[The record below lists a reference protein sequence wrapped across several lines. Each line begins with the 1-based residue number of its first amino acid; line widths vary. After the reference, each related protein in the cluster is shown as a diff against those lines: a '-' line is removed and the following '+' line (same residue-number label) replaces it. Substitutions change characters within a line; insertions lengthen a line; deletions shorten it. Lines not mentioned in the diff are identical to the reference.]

1 MKYILLSIIFHILL
15 IIPYYKHVN
24 TLGNPDISRKISIP
38 ISYNSRNLPERI
50 DNIKKVKGSE
60 IKQPKVVEET
70 NKKIEEK
77 EIKKP
82 QDEFKSKMK
91 KNTEKKVEKKIT
103 ENKEIKKSQNNQ
115 NKKQPHKNL
124 VKEENKK
131 ESIDEV
137 LTKNGNFVANS
148 DGSYTALSA
157 KGINFE
163 ILNQIDPNY
172 PRQAEVIRYNKTV
185 IVETRFLVGLDGRVE
200 KIEILKSHEKFGFDK
215 EVMQALKKWKF
226 KPITYGGKKLKVY
239 FVKEFIF
246 KPKS

>member
-1 MKYILLSIIFHILL
+1 MKYILLSIFLHILL
-15 IIPYYKHVN
+15 FIPYYKNIN
-24 TLGNPDISRKISIP
+24 TLGNPEISKRVSIP
-38 ISYNSRNLPERI
+38 ISYNSKNLPERV
-50 DNIKKVKGSE
+50 DNMKKVKGSE
-60 IKQPKVVEET
+60 EKRPKVIEEIT
-70 NKKIEEK
+70 KKVEEK

-82 QDEFKSKMK
+82 QEEFKSKMK
-91 KNTEKKVEKKIT
+91 KNIEKKVEKKTI
-103 ENKEIKKSQNNQ
+103 EKKEIKKSQNTQ

-124 VKEENKK
+124 VKENQK
-131 ESIDEV
+131 ETVEEI
-137 LTKNGNFVANS
+137 LTKSGNFMANS
-148 DGSYTALSA
+148 DGTYTALSA

-185 IVETRFLVGLDGRVE
+185 IVEARFLVGLDGRVE

-215 EVMQALKKWKF
+215 EVIQALKKWKF
-226 KPITYGGKKLKVY
+226 KPITYGDKKLKVY